1 MEANWLNFH
10 NKFNLILDSLRSAIL
25 LHNKTLLVKI
35 IVGLYFASLVGS
47 IFSSVSTL
55 VISKLY

>member
-10 NKFNLILDSLRSAIL
+10 NKFNLVLDSIRSAIL
-25 LHNKTLLVKI
+25 LHNKTLLLKI

-47 IFSSVSTL
+47 IFSSVTTL
-55 VISKLY
+55 VISKFY